1 MSDIYNMA
9 TRRNKISKKK
19 FFGGKNKTQKRKSGK
34 KWETA
39 IDVAQKTL
47 SRTGSLSKARRSLNK
62 QALLNARRLF
72 GAVGR

>member
-1 MSDIYNMA
+1 MA

>member
-1 MSDIYNMA
+1 MRDIYNMA

-19 FFGGKNKTQKRKSGK
+19 FFGGKNKTQKRKPGK

-47 SRTGSLSKARRSLNK
+47 TRTGSLSKARRSLK
-62 QALLNARRLF
+62 QQALYNARRLF
-72 GAVGR
+72 GAVGK